1 MKGLPEA
8 GMTQAPVTLRRNTRL
23 NSDDWVRAALEVIAE
38 DGVAA
43 LAVEPLARRLGVT
56 KGSFYWHFPTRD
68 ALLEAALQTWE
79 TQEQAALAANLEK
92 ISDSTD
98 RMRAM
103 ITLVSYERGFVTVF
117 AQLLK
122 ASEHPIVGPVIQ
134 RTSQR
139 RLHYIEDGYLRT
151 GMSGTD
157 ARYRAWLAYSAYIGF
172 MQVNMHLQDARMTSE
187 QFGDYVDHVVQTLV
201 PPPQARTGRR
211 G

>member
-8 GMTQAPVTLRRNTRL
+8 GKTPVPVSLRRNTRL
-23 NSDDWVRAALEVIAE
+23 SSDDWAKAALEVIGE
-38 DGVAA
+38 EGVSA

-68 ALLEAALQTWE
+68 ALLEAALQLWE
-79 TQEQAALAANLEK
+79 AEEQATLAANLEK

-103 ITLVSYERGFVTVF
+103 ITLVSYERRFVVIF

-151 GMSGTD
+151 GMSATD
-157 ARYRAWLAYSAYIGF
+157 ARYRAWLAYSTYIGF
-172 MQVNMHLQDARMTSE
+172 MQVNVHLQDAGMTSE
-187 QFGDYVDHVVQTLV
+187 QFSDYVEHVVQTLV
-201 PPPQARTGRR
+201 PASGAQTSRR
-211 G
+211 D

>member
-8 GMTQAPVTLRRNTRL
+8 GAPQGPVSLRRNTRL
-23 NSDDWVRAALEVIAE
+23 SSDDWAKAALEVIAE
-38 DGVAA
+38 EGVSS

-68 ALLEAALQTWE
+68 ALLDAALQLWE
-79 TQEQAALAANLEK
+79 TEEQAALAANLEK
-92 ISDSTD
+92 VSDSAD

-103 ITLVSYERGFVTVF
+103 ITLVSYERRFNIIY

-134 RTSQR
+134 RATQR
-139 RLHYIEDGYLRT
+139 RLHYIEDGYLRA
-151 GMSGTD
+151 GLPGTE

-172 MQVNMHLQDARMTSE
+172 MQVNQLLQDAHMTSE
-187 QFGDYVDHVVQTLV
+187 QFSAYVEHVVQTLV
-201 PPPQARTGRR
+201 PSLDEPTGRD
-211 G
+211 

>member
-8 GMTQAPVTLRRNTRL
+8 GAPQGAVSLRRTTRL
-23 NSDDWVRAALEVIAE
+23 SSDDWAKAALEVIGE
-38 DGVAA
+38 EGVSS

-68 ALLEAALQTWE
+68 ALLDAALQLWE
-79 TQEQAALAANLEK
+79 TEEQAALAANLEK
-92 ISDSTD
+92 VSDSAD

-103 ITLVSYERGFVTVF
+103 ITLVSYERRFNIIY

-122 ASEHPIVGPVIQ
+122 ASDHPIVGPVIQ
-134 RTSQR
+134 RATQR
-139 RLHYIEDGYLRT
+139 RLHYIEEGYLRAGLHET
-151 GMSGTD
+151 E

-172 MQVNMHLQDARMTSE
+172 MQVNQLLQDARMTSE
-187 QFGDYVDHVVQTLV
+187 QFNAYVEHVVQTLV
-201 PPPQARTGRR
+201 PSLDDPTGH